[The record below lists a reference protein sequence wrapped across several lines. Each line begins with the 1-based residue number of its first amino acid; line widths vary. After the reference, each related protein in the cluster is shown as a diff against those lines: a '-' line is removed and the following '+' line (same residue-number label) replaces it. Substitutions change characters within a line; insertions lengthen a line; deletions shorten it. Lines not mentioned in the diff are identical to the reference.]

1 MLQIASGRF
10 FKNDPGQ
17 RNELRG
23 VAYTNLRLADPIET
37 TAGNLLPTS
46 NILGATALIYEMT
59 ELLEQ
64 SPAPGVRASSG
75 IDPYLEDFSVIVSF
89 FLRATC
95 TSSLELTSQLTRT
108 SYGVPGSASPKKLV
122 PRVFDEGVSCGNED
136 VDLFAGFVDHL
147 LRLKRKHYIAVFQAI
162 KSYVHGLQQ
171 VAKNSELAYTLLVA
185 SIESLAQ
192 NFKQFTPVWK
202 DYESGKR
209 KRIEDALREAD
220 WSTSKRIKEAILKN
234 EHAAISRRFLEFSD
248 SYLTDA
254 YFEESPS
261 AGMPDRSTLRKGL
274 KGAYS
279 VRSRYIHNLKSM
291 PKLLKWGLVSGDLVE
306 IEGKIYLSFAG
317 MARLARHIIIEF
329 ANRQEELEEEEYDY
343 SKDIAGV
350 IRYDLK
356 VGDS

>member
-37 TAGNLLPTS
+37 TAGKLLPTS

-64 SPAPGVRASSG
+64 SPAPGAVASHG

-95 TSSLELTSQLTRT
+95 TSSLELTSQLTRN
-108 SYGVPGSASPKKLV
+108 SYGAPGSAPPKKLV
-122 PRVFDEGVSCGNED
+122 PRVFDEEVWCGNED
-136 VDLFAGFVDHL
+136 ADLVTGFVDHL

-171 VAKNSELAYTLLVA
+171 VATNNELAYTLLVA

-192 NFKQFTPVWK
+192 DFDDFSPVWE
-202 DYESGKR
+202 DYEDGKKR
-209 KRIEDALREAD
+209 RIEDALREAGPN
-220 WSTSKRIKEAILKN
+220 TSERVKEAILKS
-234 EHAAISRRFLEFSD
+234 EHVAVSRRFFEFSD

-254 YFEESPS
+254 YFDEFPS
-261 AGMPDRSTLRKGL
+261 AEIPDRSTLREGL
-274 KGAYS
+274 KGAYR

-291 PKLLKWGLVSGDLVE
+291 PKLLKLGLVSRDLVE

-317 MARLARHIIIEF
+317 IARLARHIIIEF
-329 ANRQEELEEEEYDY
+329 SNRQEEIEGEEYDY
-343 SKDIAGV
+343 SKDLAGV
-350 IRYDLK
+350 VRLRLK